1 MPIEKQRLEF
11 RFEAFSGLNHPQ
23 FGSPGTQQDA
33 AHFGQITS
41 TNINNRD
48 LQLALKYKFELF
60 GEYGSGKKFATL
72 AG

>member
-1 MPIEKQRLEF
+1 
-11 RFEAFSGLNHPQ
+11 
-23 FGSPGTQQDA
+23 
-33 AHFGQITS
+33 
-41 TNINNRD
+41 